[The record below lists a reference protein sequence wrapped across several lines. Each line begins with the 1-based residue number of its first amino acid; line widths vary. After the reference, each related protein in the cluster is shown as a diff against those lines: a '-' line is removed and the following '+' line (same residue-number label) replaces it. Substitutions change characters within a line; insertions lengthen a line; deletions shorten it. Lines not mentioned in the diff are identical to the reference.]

1 MLTQTAEWIKVFF
14 KVFQES
20 RRGRP
25 MSRLASGIGGI
36 RLILI
41 LIFILTAASSFGSAA
56 VFARPQRPDVNEGS
70 FGVEETPV
78 WLQINVRETNGMPLT
93 SPATVRLQSSV
104 HAINLVSK
112 TEGGSA
118 VSFQNILPGDYEIEV
133 ISPGYK
139 TTIQHASV
147 IGGSTVFPLYIYVH
161 SDSEGPPRMAS
172 SQPAPVSVKLQE
184 QIDKGLQRMRKKK
197 YDDALR
203 VFGKAEKMSPANPD
217 VQYLLGMAHYELQQ
231 MDAAQTSFEA
241 ALKINPWHERAL
253 VALGQLQ
260 MQTAKPTAAIETLK
274 QSYERNGADS
284 RTLLLLAQ
292 AYFETKDYRNAEI
305 YASRASEM
313 EGGKYPAAQALLAKI
328 QSSRGQVSGGATSTQ
343 AQDLSRHSGEA
354 TANDQLGEP
363 NQPAAD
369 PGKTDEVGPGLS
381 PATPEMLANVR
392 PWAPPDVDSK
402 EYAVASDV
410 ACSLPEVLQRAQ
422 VRMKQQLSNFEKFTA
437 TEHIVHVEINK
448 NGIPGT
454 PREKDFYY
462 LVDIFRPGNG
472 YTYLEESRDGGEN
485 LNQFPT
491 SLATKGLISIGV
503 ALLDPNYE
511 GDFDYRCE
519 GLANWHDQPAWELRF
534 EQKQDVPSRV
544 LIWRKF
550 TKSFPI
556 ALRGRIWVGANNY
569 DLLHLEMDL
578 REPVPQLEI
587 DYGPVQFDHGRKQL
601 WLPWR
606 ADAYIGLHGKRYHHS
621 HTLSNYTLFSVDTD
635 NKIAAPKLPANNN

>member
-1 MLTQTAEWIKVFF
+1 
-14 KVFQES
+14 
-20 RRGRP
+20 
-25 MSRLASGIGGI
+25 MSRVANWGGGI
-36 RLILI
+36 RLLVM
-41 LIFILTAASSFGSAA
+41 LSAASFLCVGAG
-56 VFARPQRPDVNEGS
+56 FARPQKPDVNEGS
-70 FGVEETPV
+70 FGIEEAPV
-78 WLQINVRETNGMPLT
+78 WLQISLREPNGLPLT
-93 SPATVRLQSSV
+93 GQATVRLQSIEHS
-104 HAINLVSK
+104 ISLVSK
-112 TEGGSA
+112 TADGSA

-147 IGGSTVFPLYIYVH
+147 IGGTTVFPLYIYVR
-161 SDSEGPPRMAS
+161 SENEVAPGTAS

-203 VFGKAEKMSPANPD
+203 VFSKAEKMSPENPD
-217 VQYLLGMAHYELQQ
+217 VQYLLGMAHYELRQ
-231 MDAAQTSFEA
+231 MDAAQASFEA
-241 ALKINPWHERAL
+241 ALKINPWHERTL

-260 MQTAKPTAAIETLK
+260 MQTAKPAAAIETLK

-284 RTLLLLAQ
+284 YTLLLLAQ
-292 AYFETKDYRNAEI
+292 AYFETKDYRSAEI
-305 YASRASEM
+305 YASRASDM
-313 EGGKYPAAQALLAKI
+313 EGGKNPAAQALLVKI
-328 QSSRGQVSGGATSTQ
+328 KSSRDQVSGGATHVQ
-343 AQDLSRHSGEA
+343 ARELSGPSSA
-354 TANDQLGEP
+354 VTANDQLAEP
-363 NQPAAD
+363 SQTAFDSA
-369 PGKTDEVGPGLS
+369 KTAEAGPGSS
-381 PATPEMLANVR
+381 PATPGAPANVR

-402 EYAVASDV
+402 EYALASDV
-410 ACSLPEVLQRAQ
+410 VCSLPEVLKRAQ
-422 VRMKQQLSNFEKFTA
+422 LRMKQQLSNFEKFTA
-437 TEHIVHVEINK
+437 TEHIVHVEIDQ

-503 ALLDPNYE
+503 ALLDPNYQE
-511 GDFDYRCE
+511 DFNYRCE
-519 GLANWHDQPAWELRF
+519 GLANWHDQPAWEMRF

-578 REPVPQLEI
+578 REPVPQLELTRDHLTI

-606 ADAYIGLHGKRYHHS
+606 ADAYMELHGKRYHHS

-635 NKIAAPKLPANNN
+635 NKIAAPKQPPNTTNKN